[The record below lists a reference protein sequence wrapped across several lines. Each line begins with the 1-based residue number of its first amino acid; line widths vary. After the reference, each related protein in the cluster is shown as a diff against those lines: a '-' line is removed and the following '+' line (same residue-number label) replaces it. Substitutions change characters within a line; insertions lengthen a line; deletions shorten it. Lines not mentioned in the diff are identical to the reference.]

1 MGDGDRLNPVGVC
14 FATGG
19 TQCAAAALREQVEG
33 VGRILSEVAEVGA
46 VEAISRKLSNQ
57 FLGIGLPKVTRAEVV
72 GGQRG
77 KRRMRLIAL
86 KGQIAT
92 WKSDATV
99 VQQLQLSL

>member
-1 MGDGDRLNPVGVC
+1 MC

-33 VGRILSEVAEVGA
+33 GGRKLSEVAEVGA
-46 VEAISRKLSNQ
+46 VEAISRELSNQ

-92 WKSDATV
+92 RKSDATV
-99 VQQLQLSL
+99 VQLQLSL

>member
-1 MGDGDRLNPVGVC
+1 MC

-19 TQCAAAALREQVEG
+19 TQCAAVALREQVEG
-33 VGRILSEVAEVGA
+33 GGRILSEVAEVGA
-46 VEAISRKLSNQ
+46 VEAISRELSNQ

-77 KRRMRLIAL
+77 KRRMRIIAL

-92 WKSDATV
+92 RKSDATV
-99 VQQLQLSL
+99 VQLQLSL